1 MASEHRASRPYKGLR
16 KCQQAFQEAVLRV
29 GKREVAHGGARRVSS
44 AEFLNERFQISFGED
59 DEAFATLVSEL
70 KAAANTHEI
79 STDDLEIVVIA
90 SSTYWKVA
98 EKLFS
103 ASLDEFAAPDNRTV
117 TLAGRHERARSFN
130 LSSKTLRIE
139 AGCLLTKTIEKRPLR
154 PFRKGT
160 WLTKVHFSVNTGQ
173 DFDGFEPKPLNAPA
187 RSRLG
192 IDDYQETQRF
202 MDVEADP
209 TDPETTDEDFGLYV
223 DELTLKALEGN
234 PRTLGTSLVQRILGM
249 DMARAIIYRASE
261 AIEDDKKSLGDIKN
275 SVFDKVLDAFCQ
287 DDKGVVDENVKEKLF
302 ASVKTTPEIFV
313 ACVEDTLEA
322 GFGQDIRDLASGGE

>member
-16 KCQQAFQEAVLRV
+16 KCQQAFQEVVLRV
-29 GKREVAHGGARRVSS
+29 GEREVAQGGALRVSS
-44 AEFLNERFQISFGED
+44 TEFLNEGFQISFGED

-70 KAAANTHEI
+70 KTAANTHEI

-98 EKLFS
+98 EKSFS

-117 TLAGRHERARSFN
+117 TLAGRHERARSFK

-173 DFDGFEPKPLNAPA
+173 DFDGFEPKPLDAPA

-192 IDDYQETQRF
+192 IDDYQATQRF

-209 TDPETTDEDFGLYV
+209 TDPVTTDEDFGLYV
-223 DELTLKALEGN
+223 DELTLKALEEN

-287 DDKGVVDENVKEKLF
+287 DDKGVVDENVKERLF

-322 GFGQDIRDLASGGE
+322 RFGQDIRDLASGGE

>member
-1 MASEHRASRPYKGLR
+1 MASEHRASRPYSGLR
-16 KCQQAFQEAVLRV
+16 KCQQAFQEVVLRV
-29 GKREVAHGGARRVSS
+29 GEREVAQGGALRVSS
-44 AEFLNERFQISFGED
+44 TEFLNERFQISFGED

-70 KAAANTHEI
+70 KTAANTHEI

-98 EKLFS
+98 EKSFS
-103 ASLDEFAAPDNRTV
+103 ANFDEFAAPDNRTV
-117 TLAGRHERARSFN
+117 TLAGRHERARSFK

-173 DFDGFEPKPLNAPA
+173 DFDGFEPKPLDAPA

-192 IDDYQETQRF
+192 IDDYQATQRF
-202 MDVEADP
+202 MVVEADP
-209 TDPETTDEDFGLYV
+209 TDPVTTDEDFGLYV
-223 DELTLKALEGN
+223 DELTLKALEEN

-322 GFGQDIRDLASGGE
+322 GFGQDIRNLASGGE

>member
-16 KCQQAFQEAVLRV
+16 KCQQAFQEVVLRV
-29 GKREVAHGGARRVSS
+29 GEREVAQGGALRVSS
-44 AEFLNERFQISFGED
+44 TEFLNERFQISFGED

-70 KAAANTHEI
+70 KTAANTHEI

-130 LSSKTLRIE
+130 LSSKTLRVE

-173 DFDGFEPKPLNAPA
+173 DFDGFEPKPLNAPV

-192 IDDYQETQRF
+192 IDEYQETQRF

-209 TDPETTDEDFGLYV
+209 TDAVTTDEDFGLYV
-223 DELTLKALEGN
+223 DELTLKALEEN
-234 PRTLGTSLVQRILGM
+234 PRTRGTSLLQRILGM

-261 AIEDDKKSLGDIKN
+261 AIEEDRKSLGDIKN
-275 SVFDKVLDAFCQ
+275 SVFDKVLDAFSQ
-287 DDKGVVDENVKEKLF
+287 DDKGVVDENLKEKLF
-302 ASVKTTPEIFV
+302 EVVKANPEIFV
-313 ACVEDTLEA
+313 ARVEDTLEA
-322 GFGQDIRDLASGGE
+322 DFGRDIRDLASGEE